1 MLYDII
7 SYHLSYHIISHIIS
21 YLISYHII
29 SNIISYHIIYIYH
42 TISDRHRVDQILR
55 AAYVT
60 QTSVAK
66 LSGAEDAESEKPKVG
81 DPEVRKVHFET

>member
-1 MLYDII
+1 MRQQSQAGTQREEEKKVKNYQ
-7 SYHLSYHIISHIIS
+7 S
-21 YLISYHII
+21 ISYHII
-29 SNIISYHIIYIYH
+29 SYIYRYH

>member
-1 MLYDII
+1 
-7 SYHLSYHIISHIIS
+7 
-21 YLISYHII
+21 
-29 SNIISYHIIYIYH
+29 
-42 TISDRHRVDQILR
+42 VDQILR

>member
-1 MLYDII
+1 VRNHETAKPSWDTARGRKE
-7 SYHLSYHIISHIIS
+7 SKELSV
-21 YLISYHII
+21 
-29 SNIISYHIIYIYH
+29 NIISYHIIYIYH